1 MSNYSRIGTDWS
13 FDRIKAKLDKGQ
25 FLSDVEAAYLES
37 EAKIEAERIL
47 ARDKTRGAAYQLL
60 VAKALN
66 VMAEHAHESE
76 RKQKGLPPTNPVRA
90 SDLFE
95 RGGE

>member
-1 MSNYSRIGTDWS
+1 MSNFGRIGSDWS

-25 FLSDVEAAYLES
+25 FLSDAEAAYLES
-37 EAKIEAERIL
+37 EAKVQAERIL
-47 ARDKTRGAAYQLL
+47 AKDKTRGAAFQLL

-76 RKQKGLPPTNPVRA
+76 RKQKGLPPTNPMKA
-90 SDLFE
+90 SDLFDE
-95 RGGE
+95 GGE